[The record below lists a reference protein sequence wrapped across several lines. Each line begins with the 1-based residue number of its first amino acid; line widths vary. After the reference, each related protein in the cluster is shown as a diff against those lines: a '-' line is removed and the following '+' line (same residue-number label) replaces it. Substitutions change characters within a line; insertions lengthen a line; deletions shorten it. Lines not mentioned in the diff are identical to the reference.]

1 MDRLI
6 RFSGIL
12 GSVLCAFGV
21 LGALVVGSFE
31 EPLLLLHIVMGVL
44 FILLWFA
51 LEGVKR
57 LNEAGGVIKGRTT
70 RYGSATLLYTAVFLG
85 VLISLN
91 WLANRY
97 NKRWDVTEAGVF
109 SLADQSKRI
118 LGGLQ
123 QPLRLVGF
131 KVQEDP
137 DKLSDLLRLYKEQN
151 PGKVTTD
158 LIDPRT
164 KPQLVDK
171 YEMKPGNVIYLEYGE
186 GEAKQVSRVNEV
198 EEEAV
203 TNAVLKLTRGAAKKI
218 YYVFGHDEPALDGM
232 DEKGAKLLSGAI
244 SDEHLTI
251 EPIFLA
257 QVKDVPSDA
266 QALILAAPKKPLL
279 PEERQSIV
287 RYIEQG
293 GRAILLHEPR
303 QTHDIREIAK
313 HFGIVVGDNVIM
325 DQVQRLFAGPALGVQ
340 PIVDTYASAH
350 PVTRGMT
357 QAQKTIFMMA
367 STVSKAEDGDKAAT
381 YTELLKSSATAWG
394 ETNLSALLDSDEPS
408 AVLEEGDVQGP
419 VDLAIAYEKK
429 LEDGK
434 KEAKEGEEKFER
446 VSRLVV
452 VGDSDWLLNSAI
464 NALSNRD
471 LALNLVNWVVGEE
484 GGISIRPRSIKSSIA
499 PMAQS
504 TYLTLLASSFLIPEL
519 LLILGLMVWWN
530 RRQVSVY

>member
-21 LGALVVGSFE
+21 LGALLVGSFE
-31 EPLLLLHIVMGVL
+31 EPLLLLHIIVGAL
-44 FILLWFA
+44 FIIGWFA

-70 RYGSATLLYTAVFLG
+70 RYGSATLLYTTVFLG
-85 VLISLN
+85 VLVSLN

-109 SLADQSKRI
+109 SLADQTQRI
-118 LGGLQ
+118 VSGLNK
-123 QPLRLVGF
+123 PLRIIGF

-137 DKLSDLLRLYKEQN
+137 EKLADLLRLYKEQN
-151 PGKVTTD
+151 PGKVTTE
-158 LIDPRT
+158 LVDPRT
-164 KPQLVDK
+164 KPQLVDR

-186 GEAKQVSRVNEV
+186 GDTKQVSRVNEV

-218 YYVFGHDEPALDGM
+218 YYVLGHDEPALEGA
-232 DEKGAKLLSGAI
+232 DEKGAKLLAGAI

-251 EPIFLA
+251 EPIVLG
-257 QVKDVPSDA
+257 QKKEVPADA
-266 QALILAAPKKPLL
+266 QAVILAAPKKPLL
-279 PEERQSIV
+279 PEERQILI
-287 RYIEQG
+287 RYVEQG

-303 QTHDIREIAK
+303 ETKDIQEIAR
-313 HFGIVVGDNVIM
+313 HFGIIVGDNVIM

-340 PIVDTYASAH
+340 PLVNTYAPAH
-350 PVTRGMT
+350 PATRGLT
-357 QAQKTIFMMA
+357 DAHRAIFMMA
-367 STVSKAEDGDKAAT
+367 STVGKIEDADKSAT
-381 YTELLKSSATAWG
+381 YTDLFKSSETAWG
-394 ETNLSALLDSDEPS
+394 ETNLSALFDTDEPS

-419 VDLAIAYEKK
+419 VTLGVAYEKK
-429 LEDGK
+429 LDQP
-434 KEAKEGEEKFER
+434 KEVKEGEEKFEKIA
-446 VSRLVV
+446 RLVV
-452 VGDSDWLLNSAI
+452 VGDADFLLN
-464 NALSNRD
+464 NALGVYSNRD

-484 GGISIRPRSIKSSIA
+484 GGISIRPRALKGSIA
-499 PMAQS
+499 PISQQ
-504 TYLTLLASSFLIPEL
+504 TYLTLLASSFLVPEL
-519 LLILGLMVWWN
+519 LLIFGLMVWWN